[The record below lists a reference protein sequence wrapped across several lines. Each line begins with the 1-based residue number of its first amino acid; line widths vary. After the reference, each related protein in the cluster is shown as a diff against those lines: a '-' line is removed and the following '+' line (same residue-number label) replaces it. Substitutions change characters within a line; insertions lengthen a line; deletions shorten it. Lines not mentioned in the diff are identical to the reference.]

1 MHIPVSS
8 AVISGIAWASG
19 CGHTSCSPRPGDCG
33 AAEGTG
39 AKKEGIVETDNTS
52 APVAASAETGSQKG
66 SVGALLHATR
76 LRLGVELGA
85 VADAL
90 HIRVSYLEAI
100 EAGDY
105 ESLPGGTYAVGFI
118 RSYAEQLGLDGKE
131 MVRRFKLETGTQP
144 QLAPQPVSFPTP
156 VKTLGLPV
164 GSILTGVVVVAG
176 LLFAA
181 WYLLSGNESTTLLPK
196 LPAALNETID
206 TPERPQSQAV
216 APAPVAPSAA
226 PAPVVP
232 APTPTAPPPEAAKP
246 AEPPKPV
253 EPPQPAVEAP
263 KPAPVVPPK
272 PEIAKPAAPPPPV
285 APPKPETA
293 KPVEPPKPAAEAP
306 KPAAPPAPPPRP
318 NVEES
323 ADGAPVGPE
332 TVARTARVYGE
343 ENAATRVELVATADS
358 WVQVT
363 ENGSLVLTRL
373 LHPGDRFRVPDRPG
387 LTLMTGNA
395 GGLDVVVDGGKV
407 APLGAAGQV
416 VRDVPLD
423 PERLR
428 GRR

>member
-1 MHIPVSS
+1 M
-8 AVISGIAWASG
+8 
-19 CGHTSCSPRPGDCG
+19 
-33 AAEGTG
+33 
-39 AKKEGIVETDNTS
+39 ETDNTPT
-52 APVAASAETGSQKG
+52 PVAAPAETGSQKG

-85 VADAL
+85 VADTL

-144 QLAPQPVSFPTP
+144 QLAPQPVNFPTP
-156 VKTLGLPV
+156 VKTLGLPI

-216 APAPVAPSAA
+216 APDTAASPVPVAPSPAVPAPVAPPSVVPPVVA
-226 PAPVVP
+226 PAPAV
-232 APTPTAPPPEAAKP
+232 PPEAAKP
-246 AEPPKPV
+246 AAPLPPEPPKP
-253 EPPQPAVEAP
+253 AAEAP

-272 PEIAKPAAPPPPV
+272 PEIAKPTPPPAPAV
-285 APPKPETA
+285 PPKTETA
-293 KPVEPPKPAAEAP
+293 KPAEPPKPAAEAP
-306 KPAAPPAPPPRP
+306 KPATLPAPPPRP
-318 NVEES
+318 SVEES

-343 ENAATRVELVATADS
+343 ENAGARVELVATADS

-363 ENGSLVLTRL
+363 ENGSLLLTRL
-373 LHPGDRFRVPDRPG
+373 LHSGDRFRVPNRPG

-407 APLGAAGQV
+407 APLGAPGQV